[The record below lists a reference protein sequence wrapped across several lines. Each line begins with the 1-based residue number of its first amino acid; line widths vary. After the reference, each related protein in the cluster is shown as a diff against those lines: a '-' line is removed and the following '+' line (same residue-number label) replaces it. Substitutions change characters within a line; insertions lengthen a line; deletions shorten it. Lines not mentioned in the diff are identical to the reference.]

1 MKNLENFG
9 KALYKLRDSKNISVD
24 KISNITKID
33 KKYFEEFEKGIFH
46 NNSETYTR
54 LFLIEY
60 IKCIDIDKVGSIMNQ
75 FSNIFNGKIKQKNNL
90 KFVELE
96 ELEDNSNL
104 RENNK
109 DYNPKKIA
117 TIIFVFI
124 VIIFIF
130 QIAMNIK

>member
-1 MKNLENFG
+1 MKNLESFG
-9 KALYKLRDSKNISVD
+9 KALCKLRDSENISLD

-60 IKCIDIDKVGSIMNQ
+60 IKCIDIDKVDSIMNQ
-75 FSNIFNGKIKQKNNL
+75 FSNIFNGKIKQQNNL
-90 KFVELE
+90 KFIELE
-96 ELEDNSNL
+96 ELKDDSNL
-104 RENNK
+104 EKNNTE
-109 DYNPKKIA
+109 YNPKKIA

-124 VIIFIF
+124 VIVFIF

>member
-1 MKNLENFG
+1 MKNLESFG
-9 KALYKLRDSKNISVD
+9 KALYKLRDSENISLD
-24 KISNITKID
+24 KISDITKIN

-60 IKCIDIDKVGSIMNQ
+60 IKCIDVDKVDTIMNQ
-75 FSNIFNGKIKQKNNL
+75 FSNIFNGNIKQKNNL
-90 KFVELE
+90 KFIELK
-96 ELEDNSNL
+96 ELKDNNF
-104 RENNK
+104 ENNK
-109 DYNPKKIA
+109 TDYNPKKIA

-124 VIIFIF
+124 VIAFIF

>member
-1 MKNLENFG
+1 MKNLESFG
-9 KALYKLRDSKNISVD
+9 KALYKLRDSENISLD

-46 NNSETYTR
+46 NNSEIYTR

-60 IKCIDIDKVGSIMNQ
+60 IKCIDVDKVVSIMNL
-75 FSNIFNGKIKQKNNL
+75 FSNIFNGKIKQQNNL
-90 KFVELE
+90 KFIELE
-96 ELEDNSNL
+96 ELKDDSNL
-104 RENNK
+104 EKNNK